1 MTQTAFRTDPLS
13 PELNHLINDYPR
25 DAWDAHPNFAR
36 STQNWLGAHQAFRQ
50 LSDIC
55 VSKTE
60 RILDKDM
67 DAEHYG
73 HILGR
78 YGDSLVRNL
87 HGHHTW
93 EDRQFFPELANADP
107 RFETGLDLLEQ
118 DHEVLDETLDRF
130 TRASNR
136 YLKLLDLDPT
146 SADQELGDIHTAG
159 CQIQSLLSRHLQ
171 DEEDLIVP
179 IILHHKLRG
188 SHLLGPA
195 IVGFKIKIVDGLACG
210 FFEGTRE

>member
-13 PELNHLINDYPR
+13 PELGHLINDYPR

-60 RILDKDM
+60 RILDKDI

-93 EDRQFFPELANADP
+93 EDRQFFPELARADP

-118 DHEVLDETLDRF
+118 DQLRQVVRDVNE
-130 TRASNR
+130 
-136 YLKLLDLDPT
+136 LKN
-146 SADQELGDIHTAG
+146 EMREIKN
-159 CQIQSLLSRHLQ
+159 
-171 DEEDLIVP
+171 LI
-179 IILHHKLRG
+179 I
-188 SHLLGPA
+188 
-195 IVGFKIKIVDGLACG
+195 GLKNG
-210 FFEGTRE
+210 R